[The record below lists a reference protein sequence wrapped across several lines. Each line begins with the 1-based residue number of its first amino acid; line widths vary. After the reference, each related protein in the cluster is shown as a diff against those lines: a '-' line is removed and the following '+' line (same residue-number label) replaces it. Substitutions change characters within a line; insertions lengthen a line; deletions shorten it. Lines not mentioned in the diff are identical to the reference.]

1 MSDGSRTPSSS
12 PPKARIGDSG
22 KKASGIK
29 IGDAPKLGDDGA
41 GGSHQVVVERV
52 VRESSSSVVLP
63 DVVEAVSKD
72 RAKDRRALAAILRAV
87 PPEMKAGLAVKKSA
101 KEAWDAVKMMRVSDD
116 RVKSASVQ
124 RLLKEFENVAFRDGE
139 SVDDFAMRIN
149 GLVGSLRE
157 LGEAMED
164 SRVVKKVLRV
174 VPKKMKQV
182 AVAIEM
188 LADINA
194 MSVEDL
200 VGRLRVAEDADAEEA
215 TGDAGRLLLTEKQW
229 EARRRQRRGKE
240 RERSGDA
247 RHGDGDRKEGRNGGH
262 EDDNDDDDG
271 GSSVSSGATRRRR
284 SSGKGK
290 CFNCGVR
297 GHFSRECPKPRKE
310 EALFADADDEPTLL

>member
-1 MSDGSRTPSSS
+1 
-12 PPKARIGDSG
+12 
-22 KKASGIK
+22 
-29 IGDAPKLGDDGA
+29 
-41 GGSHQVVVERV
+41 
-52 VRESSSSVVLP
+52 
-63 DVVEAVSKD
+63 
-72 RAKDRRALAAILRAV
+72 
-87 PPEMKAGLAVKKSA
+87 
-101 KEAWDAVKMMRVSDD
+101 
-116 RVKSASVQ
+116 
-124 RLLKEFENVAFRDGE
+124 
-139 SVDDFAMRIN
+139 MRIN
-149 GLVGSLRE
+149 GLVGRLRE

-182 AVAIEM
+182 TVAIEM

-240 RERSGDA
+240 RDRSGDA

-310 EALFADADDEPTLL
+310 EALFADADEEPTLL